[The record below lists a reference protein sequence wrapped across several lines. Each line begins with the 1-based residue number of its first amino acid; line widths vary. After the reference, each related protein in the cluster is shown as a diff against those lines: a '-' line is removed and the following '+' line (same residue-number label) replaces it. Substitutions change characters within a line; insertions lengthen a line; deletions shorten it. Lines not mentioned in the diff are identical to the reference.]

1 MGKDEEKN
9 MFDVENKTELEGA
22 GGAYERT
29 ADVSDSRYKT
39 RVFCR
44 GWQVRDFLKEHPGI
58 VATQIVG
65 ATSDTIVLEY
75 FEEED

>member
-1 MGKDEEKN
+1 MGKDEKN

-22 GGAYERT
+22 VGACERT
-29 ADVSDSRYKT
+29 ADVLERRYKT
-39 RVFCR
+39 RVFRR
-44 GWQVRDFLKEHPGI
+44 GWQVRDLKEHPGI